1 MARILGDADFCKNVA
16 NAYLQT
22 AIYCNEVDKNTTNQT
37 FQCVSQSFFSI
48 PAIMNVAFAC
58 ELFLKAIC
66 LYTNQKGALK
76 GHYLRDLY
84 KDLKTSQKIELEKI
98 FRSHCL
104 FESVTLESTLKKH
117 SRVFEEWRYI
127 YENEKVTNPSAY
139 EVYIDDLLAA
149 AISLKEYVDTIKTP

>member
-1 MARILGDADFCKNVA
+1 MARILGDANFCKNVA

-22 AIYCNEVDKNTTNQT
+22 AIYCNEVDNNAKRQT
-37 FQCVSQSFFSI
+37 LQFVSQSFFSI

-66 LYTNQKGALK
+66 LYTNPDGSLK
-76 GHYLRDLY
+76 GHYLSDLY
-84 KDLKTSQKIELEKI
+84 EDLTASQKTELEKI

-104 FESVTLESTLKKH
+104 FEPITLESTLKKH
-117 SRVFEEWRYI
+117 YRVFEDWRYI

-139 EVYIDDLLAA
+139 EVYIDDLLDA